1 MCFIRYS
8 DTSRSLSV
16 AWQLSQT
23 CSRSPWTRSRVI
35 TDEKEGH
42 RDDPLKYRAHP
53 SFAPKS
59 LGLSGY
65 VQMFSSPT
73 SYNQSCSKVSGDLY
87 TTLSIHVVSVLWNVS
102 LADLHVCHLTR
113 AWGAGSLHNL
123 VKEKKCSKK
132 FSGDISSVSY
142 LERSHLAYR

>member
-1 MCFIRYS
+1 V
-8 DTSRSLSV
+8 SV

-35 TDEKEGH
+35 TDEEEGQ
-42 RDDPLKYRAHP
+42 RGDPLEYRAHP

-73 SYNQSCSKVSGDLY
+73 SYNRSCSKASENLY
-87 TTLSIHVVSVLWNVS
+87 TTQSIHVVSVLWIVS
-102 LADLHVCHLTR
+102 LADLHIVMLLEHEVLDC
-113 AWGAGSLHNL
+113 GD
-123 VKEKKCSKK
+123 VKENKSSK
-132 FSGDISSVSY
+132 
-142 LERSHLAYR
+142 